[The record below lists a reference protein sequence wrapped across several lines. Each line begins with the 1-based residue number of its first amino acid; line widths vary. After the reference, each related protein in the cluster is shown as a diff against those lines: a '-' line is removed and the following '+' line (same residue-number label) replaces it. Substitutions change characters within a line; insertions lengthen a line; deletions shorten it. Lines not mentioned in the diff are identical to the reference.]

1 MRFGISP
8 LSLGLIIDKV
18 LKEKGI
24 NGLSQFR
31 LSELVEGVAKA
42 GYNHCEISLD
52 FFQIFPIPI
61 TNEEIERLK
70 NLKQD
75 YDLSYSAH
83 LPFISIELA
92 SPNKFI
98 REASIR
104 SIIDAYNSFIQLKDD
119 IDVYVLHPTG
129 EFMADA
135 MKFIT
140 DPGIYPI
147 AIKLFTETA
156 IKSIKEII
164 DKSGIDRNKI
174 AIENVEFPLD
184 AIIKMVK
191 KLNTKLCIDTAHVL
205 AGFSGKCD
213 LLEIAEKYFDITGE
227 IHLQDYDDESL
238 LSDHCALGT
247 GKNFPPEFLN
257 LIHQKDFKGPIVFEL
272 SREDIMTSIEYIK
285 KKAPLI
291 EIPNIKNQP
300 FY

>member
-272 SREDIMTSIEYIK
+272 PREDIMTSIEYIK

>member
-257 LIHQKDFKGPIVFEL
+257 LVHQKDFKGPIVFEL

-285 KKAPLI
+285 KNAPRI